1 MELACTHSEGT
12 YLVFDAGTV
21 VDGVRIEHVV
31 KVCDRCGRVVVNAK
45 YAGTHLA
52 FEFLIDSPEAVE
64 AVVRSCRQSAQ
75 GAK

>member
-1 MELACTHSEGT
+1 MELAWTHSEGT

-31 KVCDRCGRVVVNAK
+31 KVCGRCGRVVVDAK
-45 YAGTHLA
+45 IAGTNLA
-52 FEFLIDSPEAVE
+52 FACPIDSPE

>member
-1 MELACTHSEGT
+1 MERACTHSEGT

-31 KVCDRCGRVVVNAK
+31 KVCDRCGRVVVDAK
-45 YAGTHLA
+45 IAGTNLA
-52 FEFLIDSPEAVE
+52 FEFLIDSPE